1 MQPTSLLTHP
11 TQFTVSPHRL
21 QWHSPGFRTKI
32 PLRPYPRRVPS
43 LLCTAN
49 TDVGLTL
56 EEFIEIGFI
65 SSVHGLDGELRVK
78 ATTDFP
84 EMRFSVPGK
93 RWLKTRVAGEETVRE
108 VELLE
113 GRGHPGQK
121 SWILS
126 FGGVNS
132 VDEARQIVGSTLLV
146 KGADRPELEEGEF
159 YIPDLVG
166 MKVFLK
172 ETGEPVGTVV
182 DVYNSGASDLLQ
194 VMLAASNERVD
205 GSGVVKPEAGIS
217 GPLVWVPFV
226 EEIVPHVDM
235 DKREML
241 ISPPKGLL
249 ELNVRLN
256 GTSRERRQLERK
268 QRKKSQQRLLAA
280 KKKLSELGQK
290 HILQGLSF
298 GEKAQKEFLV
308 EQIININLKLFQH
321 ATQSVDMPNSRFHLP
336 EFVDGNSTTL
346 LKNALKIS
354 HESFILYGKRDKQD
368 KNFEL
373 RGRGLHLLS
382 ERKAAIILVVDNKNS
397 ERIDLDGFGKAMS
410 NIFLQELLGFKR
422 FAEVE
427 EQQASVPLVVIC
439 PAGEIKPY
447 QLIFSES
454 ICSCFD
460 SQKVWFL
467 EEEKLPV
474 VSILNMNQGAHKIL
488 LKSPWEILQSPVG
501 SGGVF
506 SLLSSHNILDGL
518 KDMGVEYVQVCNL
531 SKRSFIGHPLLFG
544 LVSTREADIG
554 IQIFDGHDERDF
566 NIVLSMKYLKKLTN
580 ENLIFN
586 AVLKQDSHVEQVDG
600 EWRDIQPESPNS
612 YHFSSSIYSSLDS
625 CPPSNI
631 CVMQVVD

>member
-1 MQPTSLLTHP
+1 MGLAVEFMEAIRWKVGHGKKVFL
-11 TQFTVSPHRL
+11 
-21 QWHSPGFRTKI
+21 WHDTWLG
-32 PLRPYPRRVPS
+32 
-43 LLCTAN
+43 
-49 TDVGLTL
+49 D
-56 EEFIEIGFI
+56 
-65 SSVHGLDGELRVK
+65 SS
-78 ATTDFP
+78 
-84 EMRFSVPGK
+84 
-93 RWLKTRVAGEETVRE
+93 LKTRFPRLFKISQLKEGMINRFWSSDETGGGWNLQMRRNLRDEE
-108 VELLE
+108 
-113 GRGHPGQK
+113 
-121 SWILS
+121 
-126 FGGVNS
+126 
-132 VDEARQIVGSTLLV
+132 VDLARKIVGSTLLV
-146 KGADRPELEEGEF
+146 KGADRPKLEEGEF

-205 GSGVVKPEAGIS
+205 GSGVMKPEAGIS

-235 DKREML
+235 EKREML

-249 ELNVRLN
+249 ELNVHLN

-308 EQIININLKLFQH
+308 GQIININLKLFQH
-321 ATQSVDMPNSRFHLP
+321 AVQSVDMPNSRFHLP

-354 HESFILYGKRDKQD
+354 HESFILYV
-368 KNFEL
+368 
-373 RGRGLHLLS
+373 
-382 ERKAAIILVVDNKNS
+382 ADNKNS
-397 ERIDLDGFGKAMS
+397 ERIGTENDLDGFGKAMS

-427 EQQASVPLVVIC
+427 EHQVSVPLVVIC
-439 PAGEIKPY
+439 PAGEIKSY
-447 QLIFSES
+447 QSIFSES
-454 ICSCFD
+454 VCSCFD

-474 VSILNMNQGAHKIL
+474 VSILNMNQDAHKIL
-488 LKSPWEILQSPVG
+488 LKSPWEMLQSPVG
-501 SGGVF
+501 SGGVL

-518 KDMGVEYVQVCNL
+518 KDMGVEYIQVCNL
-531 SKRSFIGHPLLFG
+531 SERSFIGHPLLFG
-544 LVSTREADIG
+544 L
-554 IQIFDGHDERDF
+554 
-566 NIVLSMKYLKKLTN
+566 
-580 ENLIFN
+580 
-586 AVLKQDSHVEQVDG
+586 QDSHVEQVDG
-600 EWRDIQPESPNS
+600 EWLDIQPESPNS

-631 CVMQVVD
+631 GVMQVVD

>member
-1 MQPTSLLTHP
+1 MGLAVEFMEAIRWKVGHGKMV
-11 TQFTVSPHRL
+11 FF
-21 QWHSPGFRTKI
+21 WHDTWLGDNS
-32 PLRPYPRRVPS
+32 
-43 LLCTAN
+43 
-49 TDVGLTL
+49 
-56 EEFIEIGFI
+56 
-65 SSVHGLDGELRVK
+65 
-78 ATTDFP
+78 
-84 EMRFSVPGK
+84 
-93 RWLKTRVAGEETVRE
+93 LKTKFSRLFEISQLKEGVVGGGTSGEHA
-108 VELLE
+108 
-113 GRGHPGQK
+113 GRGFCGDTAK
-121 SWILS
+121 RGID
-126 FGGVNS
+126 GA
-132 VDEARQIVGSTLLV
+132 EARQIVGSTLLV
-146 KGADRPELEEGEF
+146 KRADRPELEEGEF

-321 ATQSVDMPNSRFHLP
+321 AVQSVDMPNSRFHLP

-397 ERIDLDGFGKAMS
+397 ERIGTENDLDGFGKAVS

-427 EQQASVPLVVIC
+427 EQQVSVPLVVIC
-439 PAGEIKPY
+439 PAGEIKSY

-467 EEEKLPV
+467 EEVKLPV
-474 VSILNMNQGAHKIL
+474 VSILNMNQDAHKIL

-518 KDMGVEYVQVCNL
+518 KDMGVEYIQVCNL
-531 SKRSFIGHPLLFG
+531 SERSFIGHPLLFG

-554 IQIFDGHDERDF
+554 IRIFDDHDERDF
-566 NIVLSMKYLKKLTN
+566 NIVLSMKYLRKLTKHT

-600 EWRDIQPESPNS
+600 EWLDIQPESPNS

-631 CVMQVVD
+631 CVLQVVD